1 MIGIIVADKHELNK
15 FEFRLIETKTINQ
28 FEFNVFEINS
38 KKVVVVHSGIG
49 LVNAAAATQELISS
63 YKVSQ
68 IYSYGA
74 VGGDETTEVYEI
86 VIPEKIFFHDVKTPW
101 YKRGQTPGEKEF
113 FVNAEKNTSSKNLA
127 SGGSFLASKDLIEEV
142 KKELNVA
149 IFDMETAAIAQI
161 TDKNNVSLHVIK
173 CVSDIIGKDSSN
185 LESINDRIT
194 NAGKKAFDEMLKRI

>member
-142 KKELNVA
+142 KTQLNVA

-185 LESINDRIT
+185 LESINNRIT